1 MYVVGL
7 PGPPE
12 SASVIEISPTTV
24 LLDIKPP
31 LDNGGVEIYGY
42 QVQYLMMIHQF
53 MIGIVCFQFLRC
65 LVIFRPHGS
74 TNYYMHSYGLLLQL
88 E

>member
-1 MYVVGL
+1 LYVVGL
-7 PGPPE
+7 ATPPE

-42 QVQYLMMIHQF
+42 QVQYLLKIDHF
-53 MIGIVCFQFLRC
+53 MIGIVCFQFLKFLGDR
-65 LVIFRPHGS
+65 L
-74 TNYYMHSYGLLLQL
+74 
-88 E
+88 